1 MADNL
6 FTESVQSLLKG
17 LDGFISERTV
27 VGNPITVNDTV
38 ILPLMDVQI
47 GVGAGAYAAKS
58 NGTAGGMGAKM
69 SPTALLLI
77 QGSAARIIRITNQDT
92 VSKVID
98 MVPDVIDRL
107 KAGKMKKDPEVDKKV
122 EEIRK
127 EAGEAAPEGE

>member
-1 MADNL
+1 MGDNQ
-6 FTESVQSLLKG
+6 FTDSVQALLKG

-69 SPTALLLI
+69 TPTALLLL
-77 QGSAARIIRITNQDT
+77 QNGAARIIRINNQDA

-98 MVPDVIDRL
+98 MVPDVIDRI
-107 KAGKMKKDPEVDKKV
+107 KAGKVKKDPEVDAKV
-122 EEIRK
+122 EEILK
-127 EAGEAAPEGE
+127 ESEDAKEES

>member
-1 MADNL
+1 MADNQ
-6 FTESVQSLLKG
+6 FTDSVQALLKG

-27 VGNPITVNDTV
+27 VGNPITVNNTV

-77 QGSAARIIRITNQDT
+77 QDGAARLIRITNQDA

-98 MVPDVIDRL
+98 MVPDIVDRF
-107 KAGKMKKDPEVDKKV
+107 KAKKVADDPDVDRKV
-122 EEIRK
+122 EEIK
-127 EAGEAAPEGE
+127 AEAEAEA

>member
-1 MADNL
+1 MGDNQ
-6 FTESVQSLLKG
+6 FTDSVQALLKG

-69 SPTALLLI
+69 TPTALLLL
-77 QGSAARIIRITNQDT
+77 QNGAARIIRISNQDA

-98 MVPDVIDRL
+98 MVPDVIDRI
-107 KAGKMKKDPEVDKKV
+107 KAGKVKKDPEVDAKV
-122 EEIRK
+122 EEILK
-127 EAGEAAPEGE
+127 ESEDAKEES